1 MCYKELLIFLKEST
15 SSIEEDQNKV
25 GILNQ
30 SKDSHDDSLIEAGNI
45 AVCAYF
51 LFKQKDKIL
60 NKFFA
65 GSLESANW
73 SILAPREVFKEVVG
87 KNQDFMLI
95 RLVNVNDL
103 IGCGGDT

>member
-30 SKDSHDDSLIEAGNI
+30 SKDSHNDSLIEAGNT

-51 LFKQKDKIL
+51 LFKQRDKIL
-60 NKFFA
+60 NKFF
-65 GSLESANW
+65 
-73 SILAPREVFKEVVG
+73 
-87 KNQDFMLI
+87 
-95 RLVNVNDL
+95 
-103 IGCGGDT
+103 

>member
-45 AVCAYF
+45 AVCAFFYLSKKIKF
-51 LFKQKDKIL
+51 LTS
-60 NKFFA
+60 FF
-65 GSLESANW
+65 
-73 SILAPREVFKEVVG
+73 
-87 KNQDFMLI
+87 
-95 RLVNVNDL
+95 
-103 IGCGGDT
+103 